1 MLVIEADEEP
11 LSSQLLQ
18 KKDQT
23 ILQKFHEQKYLIY
36 TAHLKENLPKLNIG
50 KNVIEALVSL
60 IIVFSLVESKIKI
73 KADKLQEIANKT
85 REQIT
90 KDYSIRSRN
99 WNFVDAMM
107 KELYDPISQQIENEF
122 FDELL
127 TSVELLKYFNEKYKM
142 VYIKYVKYRKN
153 VEQLMEE
160 KKKTLKLLYTP
171 YRTFQSAYILFPPY

>member
-1 MLVIEADEEP
+1 
-11 LSSQLLQ
+11 
-18 KKDQT
+18 
-23 ILQKFHEQKYLIY
+23 
-36 TAHLKENLPKLNIG
+36 
-50 KNVIEALVSL
+50 
-60 IIVFSLVESKIKI
+60 
-73 KADKLQEIANKT
+73 
-85 REQIT
+85 
-90 KDYSIRSRN
+90 
-99 WNFVDAMM
+99 MM